1 MKKDLT
7 EVFGIYNQVLNFNVK
22 KRGLIAE
29 YEKLDDLFDQIEEK
43 NDDIVTICS
52 RLVNMPIIM
61 LSDNKILKTQIEEI
75 EIFSSLRIYDSI
87 DVGFSLEL
95 LLSTQKGV
103 ACFSIAATEEEDEL
117 VPHLKINRRNLTID
131 EEDTNAV
138 KFHSRKDFQ
147 EILDICHDEVKKFN
161 ELASIKLINRLV
173 KT

>member
-7 EVFGIYNQVLNFNVK
+7 EVFGIYNQVLNFNAK
-22 KRGLIAE
+22 KRELIAE

-43 NDDIVTICS
+43 NDNLTVCHK
-52 RLVNMPIIM
+52 LVNMPITM
-61 LSDNKILKTQIEEI
+61 FGNSGVSKTQIEEI
-75 EIFSSLRIYDSI
+75 EIFYSLRIYDSI

-95 LLSTQKGV
+95 LLSTRKGV
-103 ACFSIAATEEEDEL
+103 ACFSIAATEEDDEL
-117 VPHLKINRRNLTID
+117 IPHLKVNRRNLTID

-147 EILDICHDEVKKFN
+147 EILDLCHGEIKKFN
-161 ELASIKLINRLV
+161 EQALVKLINRLV